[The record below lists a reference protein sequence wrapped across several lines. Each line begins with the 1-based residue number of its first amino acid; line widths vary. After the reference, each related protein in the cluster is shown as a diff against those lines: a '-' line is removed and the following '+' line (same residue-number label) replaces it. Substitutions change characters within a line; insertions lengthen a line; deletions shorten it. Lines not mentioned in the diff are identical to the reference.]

1 MLSARRDDDIK
12 NLHQS
17 IVQFFQK
24 DLIESELF
32 LPWSAQGLRGEIFT
46 SCEVLEERAD
56 EDGALFRFRATEDV
70 IARLNKLVSD
80 T

>member
-1 MLSARRDDDIK
+1 
-12 NLHQS
+12 
-17 IVQFFQK
+17 
-24 DLIESELF
+24 
-32 LPWSAQGLRGEIFT
+32 LRGEIFT

-80 T
+80 K